1 MRKLAYILLF
11 VLLSVSAF
19 AQNSGKDDL
28 LVSHY
33 TEQNG
38 LLNNIVNCSLKD
50 KEGFMWFGTQDG
62 LNRYDGYNFKVF
74 KNIPLRIPYTGELI
88 IRGEAVIKYSD
99 FNIINDEILKSIFS
113 FSSHRGQSKLVA
125 HSETSS
131 VREAREVFVI
141 PVGYDRLALQV

>member
-50 KEGFMWFGTQDG
+50 KEGFMWFGTWYGLTRFDG
-62 LNRYDGYNFKVF
+62 THFQNFSNAVNIVSDQPPRKIETIVEDGQGNIWIKTLDWKLSVF
-74 KNIPLRIPYTGELI
+74 
-88 IRGEAVIKYSD
+88 
-99 FNIINDEILKSIFS
+99 LK
-113 FSSHRGQSKLVA
+113 RT
-125 HSETSS
+125 E
-131 VREAREVFVI
+131 
-141 PVGYDRLALQV
+141 